1 MKITKKAVLAIMC
14 LSLAAFAPGKAHAA
28 NKVQIPDGACRKG
41 NDIYYS
47 YSGSGLR
54 MDLMKINTKTHKK
67 KMIVSNKYKGRTTNG
82 FFDLNIKG
90 NNIYAT
96 YNIVDGSDGFNCYIC
111 KINVKKKTKKLL
123 TKGHH
128 PIVIGNKIYFVKTK
142 YNKTIFQDEDKGIY
156 VMNLSGKYVKCR
168 HHPTFTPLAH
178 TENHWYTST
187 QIPIRNVSTHVC
199 PNKANGLVT
208 SIQTTP

>member
-1 MKITKKAVLAIMC
+1 
-14 LSLAAFAPGKAHAA
+14 
-28 NKVQIPDGACRKG
+28 
-41 NDIYYS
+41 
-47 YSGSGLR
+47 
-54 MDLMKINTKTHKK
+54 
-67 KMIVSNKYKGRTTNG
+67 MIVSNKYKGRTTNG

-142 YNKTIFQDEDKGIY
+142 YNKNRTISCTIISCLVYGIY
-156 VMNLSGKYVKCR
+156 FCELLKKVI
-168 HHPTFTPLAH
+168 
-178 TENHWYTST
+178 
-187 QIPIRNVSTHVC
+187 IPRNI
-199 PNKANGLVT
+199 NN
-208 SIQTTP
+208 

>member
-14 LSLAAFAPGKAHAA
+14 LSLAAFAPGKAHAV

-142 YNKTIFQDEDKGIY
+142 YNKTF
-156 VMNLSGKYVKCR
+156 SGTRIK
-168 HHPTFTPLAH
+168 
-178 TENHWYTST
+178 ESM
-187 QIPIRNVSTHVC
+187 S
-199 PNKANGLVT
+199 
-208 SIQTTP
+208 